1 MSLFSN
7 NPGKSC
13 NAEQKQ
19 YWHHAPVWVSV
30 SIVVTEKVVLPNLE
44 IKELKWRQNLW
55 DLCSPFCHE
64 LSWEVGQHL
73 KEGLHTILVPKI
85 KCHRSACIALKI
97 SYTNMPI
104 ITLRQLLSYKD
115 TPNNIFSDFG
125 SWNTQTYAEHL
136 LCFRE
141 VIKKKNCDETVR
153 LTDCSFWLFY
163 NFQALSTA
171 GKGY

>member
-1 MSLFSN
+1 MSLLSN
-7 NPGKSC
+7 SPGKSC

-44 IKELKWRQNLW
+44 IKELKWRQYLW
-55 DLCSPFCHE
+55 DLWHKFCSPFCHE

-85 KCHRSACIALKI
+85 KCHRSACIALGI

-104 ITLRQLLSYKD
+104 ITFWDNSWAIKIHPIIYFQILVLETLKHMLNTCYVLLTSCGPRAHD
-115 TPNNIFSDFG
+115 
-125 SWNTQTYAEHL
+125 
-136 LCFRE
+136 
-141 VIKKKNCDETVR
+141 
-153 LTDCSFWLFY
+153 
-163 NFQALSTA
+163 
-171 GKGY
+171 